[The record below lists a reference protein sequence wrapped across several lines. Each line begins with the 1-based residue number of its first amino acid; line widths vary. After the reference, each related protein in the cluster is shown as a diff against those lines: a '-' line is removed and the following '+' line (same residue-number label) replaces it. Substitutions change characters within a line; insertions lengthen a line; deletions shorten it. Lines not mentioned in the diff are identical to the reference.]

1 MLTKVHEEK
10 GATAVFV
17 TVVRKTRYV
26 EKNVVGAARPKY
38 RSKLK
43 SSTVPADILSRAV
56 ALGTSP
62 SERFKKKKRKAIQQS
77 VHVHKTS
84 KSKCLTGTTFASV
97 LSPNIL
103 FNAMA

>member
-43 SSTVPADILSRAV
+43 AP
-56 ALGTSP
+56 P
-62 SERFKKKKRKAIQQS
+62 SQPTYFPGQ
-77 VHVHKTS
+77 
-84 KSKCLTGTTFASV
+84 
-97 LSPNIL
+97 
-103 FNAMA
+103 